1 MGRVLDGIRLS
12 GMLRSEIALVPRKK
26 QLHIFLCFHQY
37 QQQAAAKAEL
47 GKPFPQEAEL
57 QRKSARLA
65 ELNALLDMDAG
76 RPAPQQEA
84 ARRLAK
90 AERPSVLEKLKVSCV
105 RGTPDRPHKK
115 EMEVR

>member
-1 MGRVLDGIRLS
+1 MQAQLDNL
-12 GMLRSEIALVPRKK
+12 
-26 QLHIFLCFHQY
+26 Y
-37 QQQAAAKAEL
+37 QQQAAAKAEF
-47 GKPFPQEAEL
+47 GKPFSQEAEL

-65 ELNALLDMDAG
+65 ELNTLLDMDVS

-90 AERPSVLEKLKVSCV
+90 TERPSVLEKLKVSSV